1 MLKEIR
7 THPPK
12 KKYIFFLGRLFA
24 DRLQDRFYLNDLN
37 LNLLHSK
44 KSLINNYNNQKAFEI
59 ELAEIKR
66 YYHINSII
74 SNHIIGRKF

>member
-1 MLKEIR
+1 M
-7 THPPK
+7 
-12 KKYIFFLGRLFA
+12 
-24 DRLQDRFYLNDLN
+24 DRLYLNELN

-44 KSLINNYNNQKAFEI
+44 KSLINNYYNQKAFEI
-59 ELAEIKR
+59 ELAEIKI